1 MDSVFGGLL
10 LILGGLLLAL
20 LLGWVL
26 PARFQEELSHSGS
39 PIWLQRF
46 LLVMLRWI
54 SPPVIT
60 VGLVISVIDLIPS

>member
-39 PIWLQRF
+39 PIWLQCF

-54 SPPVIT
+54 SPPVIA